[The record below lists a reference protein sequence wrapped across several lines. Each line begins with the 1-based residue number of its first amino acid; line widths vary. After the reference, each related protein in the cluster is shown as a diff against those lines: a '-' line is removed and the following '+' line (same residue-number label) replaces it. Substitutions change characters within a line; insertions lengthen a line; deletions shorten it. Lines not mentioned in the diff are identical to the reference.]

1 MKMSTSMSVSLQMCA
16 ELIPEDANGEE
27 VSECGKEPA
36 LDRYAHADASMLRVG
51 VALQIQVGSKQHSRS
66 PRLEPRGQASR
77 SGNANSPRHSVHL
90 DSLASRSPSTK
101 WQLGSP
107 AVVGSVAEPGIWETG
122 DRKHRP
128 KLS

>member
-1 MKMSTSMSVSLQMCA
+1 MWQRAST
-16 ELIPEDANGEE
+16 G
-27 VSECGKEPA
+27 
-36 LDRYAHADASMLRVG
+36 RYAHAAASMLRG
-51 VALQIQVGSKQHSRS
+51 EVALQIQVGSKQHSRS

-90 DSLASRSPSTK
+90 DSLASRSPSTE
-101 WQLGSP
+101 WQLGAP
-107 AVVGSVAEPGIWETG
+107 AVVGVAEPGMWETG